1 LYSGSHPELTLNKG
15 GYIQQELG
23 FVKKKATTQPTS
35 PELVFKKKAQQ
46 NLARVSLKTQT
57 KPYQSWLK
65 QAQSNTS
72 SEFVC
77 LAKSTFKKTPLQN
90 WVWYPLKS
98 TLVQ

>member
-1 LYSGSHPELTLNKG
+1 LLRKK
-15 GYIQQELG
+15 QQHN
-23 FVKKKATTQPTS
+23 QPHQS
-35 PELVFKKKAQQ
+35 WFLKKKAQQ